1 MKTVVRNVCVV
12 ALALCGVLIQ
22 PSMSQTSETV
32 IALQSKLSSQAA
44 GGASTFNISFGSL
57 DQGLLALA
65 NKPTSADGAGAFAA
79 WYTANSRT
87 FVSWNGVVGSAITD
101 SDLFIRNYTQDTSAE
116 NRAGDALTS
125 IFNPTK
131 DNRAL
136 AFVSY
141 EFAPGGGIS
150 EIGLFDL
157 GFSWGNP
164 ADTAQY
170 PLGLYDF
177 INLNTDATAIY
188 GSVNPSQGDFGTL
201 TTSSVPEPSSASL
214 LLLGGLALAAVR
226 RLRKNV

>member
-1 MKTVVRNVCVV
+1 MKSVVKVSIA

-22 PSMSQTSETV
+22 PVMSETSETV
-32 IALQSKLSSQAA
+32 LALQSKLSSQAQ
-44 GGASTFNISFGSL
+44 GGSSAFNISFGSL
-57 DQGLLALA
+57 NQGLLSLA
-65 NKPTSADGAGAFAA
+65 NKPTTADGAGAFAA
-79 WYTANSRT
+79 WYAANSRT
-87 FVSWNGVVGSAITD
+87 FVSWNGVVGSDIEG
-101 SDLFIRNYTQDTSAE
+101 SDAFIRYYGADTSVE
-116 NRAGDALTS
+116 NRAGGALTS
-125 IFNPTK
+125 IFNPAQ

-157 GFSWGNP
+157 GFDWGNG
-164 ADTAQY
+164 ADTAQF

-177 INLNTDATAIY
+177 INLNTDATAII
-188 GSVNPSQGDFGTL
+188 GAVNPSQGDFGTL

-226 RLRKNV
+226 RFRKNV

>member
-1 MKTVVRNVCVV
+1 MKSVVNVTAL
-12 ALALCGVLIQ
+12 ALALCGVLIN
-22 PSMSQTSETV
+22 PAMSQTSETV
-32 IALQSKLSSQAA
+32 LALQSRLSSQAS

-79 WYTANSRT
+79 WYAANSRT
-87 FVSWNGVVGSAITD
+87 LVSWNGVVGSAITD

-125 IFNPTK
+125 IFNPAK

-141 EFAPGGGIS
+141 EFVAGGGIS

-157 GFSWGNP
+157 GFVWGNG
-164 ADTAQY
+164 ADAQQF

-177 INLNTDATAIY
+177 INLNTDVTAVYGAVDPATGPA
-188 GSVNPSQGDFGTL
+188 GTL
-201 TTSSVPEPSSASL
+201 LTSPVPEPSSASL
-214 LLLGGLALAAVR
+214 LLLGGLALVAVR

>member
-1 MKTVVRNVCVV
+1 
-12 ALALCGVLIQ
+12 
-22 PSMSQTSETV
+22 
-32 IALQSKLSSQAA
+32 
-44 GGASTFNISFGSL
+44 
-57 DQGLLALA
+57 
-65 NKPTSADGAGAFAA
+65 
-79 WYTANSRT
+79 
-87 FVSWNGVVGSAITD
+87 VGSAITD

-125 IFNPTK
+125 IFNPAK

-141 EFAPGGGIS
+141 EFVAGGGIS

-157 GFSWGNP
+157 GFDWGNG
-164 ADTAQY
+164 ADAQQF

-177 INLNTDATAIY
+177 INLNTDVTAVFGAVDPAT
-188 GSVNPSQGDFGTL
+188 GPSGTL
-201 TTSSVPEPSSASL
+201 FTSPVPEPSSASL

>member
-1 MKTVVRNVCVV
+1 MKSVVNVTAL
-12 ALALCGVLIQ
+12 ALALCGVLIN
-22 PSMSQTSETV
+22 PAMSQTSETV
-32 IALQSKLSSQAA
+32 LALQSKLSSQAS

-79 WYTANSRT
+79 WYAANSRT
-87 FVSWNGVVGSAITD
+87 LVSWNGVVGSAITD

-125 IFNPTK
+125 IFNPAK

-141 EFAPGGGIS
+141 EFVAGGGIS

-157 GFSWGNP
+157 GFVWGNG
-164 ADTAQY
+164 ADAQQF

-177 INLNTDATAIY
+177 INLNTDVTAVYGAVDPATGPA
-188 GSVNPSQGDFGTL
+188 GTL
-201 TTSSVPEPSSASL
+201 LTSPVPEPSSASL

>member
-1 MKTVVRNVCVV
+1 MKTVVKVSVA

-22 PSMSQTSETV
+22 PVMSQTSETV
-32 IALQSKLSSQAA
+32 LALQSKLSSQAQ
-44 GGASTFNISFGSL
+44 GGNTAFNISFGSL
-57 DQGLLALA
+57 NGGLLSLA
-65 NKPTSADGAGAFAA
+65 NKPTTADGAGAFAA
-79 WYTANSRT
+79 WYSANSRT
-87 FVSWNGVVGSAITD
+87 FVSWNGVVGSDIAD
-101 SDLFIRNYTQDTSAE
+101 SDAFIRYYGPDTSVE

-125 IFNPTK
+125 IFNPAD

-141 EFAPGGGIS
+141 EFTPGSGIS

-157 GFSWGNP
+157 GFDWGNG
-164 ADTAQY
+164 ADTAQF

-177 INLNTDATAIY
+177 INLNTDATAVY
-188 GSVNPSQGDFGTL
+188 GSVNPSQGDLGTL

-226 RLRKNV
+226 HFRKNV

>member
-1 MKTVVRNVCVV
+1 MKSVVNVTAL
-12 ALALCGVLIQ
+12 ALALCGVLIN
-22 PSMSQTSETV
+22 PAMSQTSETV
-32 IALQSKLSSQAA
+32 LALQSKLSSQAS
-44 GGASTFNISFGSL
+44 GGSSTFNVSFGSL

-65 NKPTSADGAGAFAA
+65 SKPTSADGAGAFAA
-79 WYTANSRT
+79 WYAANSRT

-101 SDLFIRNYTQDTSAE
+101 SDSFIRYYGPDTTVE
-116 NRAGDALTS
+116 NREGAALTS
-125 IFNPTK
+125 IFNPAK

-157 GFSWGNP
+157 GFSWGNG
-164 ADTAQY
+164 ADTEQF

-188 GSVNPSQGDFGTL
+188 GSVNPSVGPSGTL
-201 TTSSVPEPSSASL
+201 GTSPVPEPSSASL

>member
-1 MKTVVRNVCVV
+1 MKSVINVSLA

-22 PSMSQTSETV
+22 PVMSQTSETTL
-32 IALQSKLSSQAA
+32 ALQSKLSSQTP

-57 DQGLLALA
+57 NQGLLSLA
-65 NKPTSADGAGAFAA
+65 NKPTTADGAAAFAA

-87 FVSWNGVVGSAITD
+87 FVSWNGVIGSSITD
-101 SDLFIRNYTQDTSAE
+101 SDAFIRYYGPDTSVE
-116 NRAGDALTS
+116 NRAGAALTS
-125 IFNPTK
+125 IFNPAN

-157 GFSWGNP
+157 GFSWGNA
-164 ADTAQY
+164 ADTEQF

-177 INLNTDATAIY
+177 INLNTDATAVY
-188 GSVNPSQGDFGTL
+188 GSVKPSVGPSGTL
-201 TTSSVPEPSSASL
+201 GTSSVPEPSSASL
-214 LLLGGLALAAVR
+214 LVLGGLALAAVR

>member
-1 MKTVVRNVCVV
+1 MKTAVNVTAL
-12 ALALCGVLIQ
+12 ALALCGVLIS
-22 PSMSQTSETV
+22 PAMSQTSETTL
-32 IALQSKLSSQAA
+32 ALQSKLSSQAL

-57 DQGLLALA
+57 NQGLLSLA
-65 NKPTSADGAGAFAA
+65 SKPTTADGAAAFAA
-79 WYTANSRT
+79 WYSANSRT

-101 SDLFIRNYTQDTSAE
+101 SDSFIRYYGPDTSVE
-116 NRAGDALTS
+116 NRAGGGLTS
-125 IFNPTK
+125 IFNPAQ

-157 GFSWGNP
+157 GFNWGNA
-164 ADTAQY
+164 ADSAQF

-177 INLNTDATAIY
+177 VNLNTDATAVY
-188 GSVNPSQGDFGTL
+188 GSVNPSVGPSGTL
-201 TTSSVPEPSSASL
+201 GTSSVPEPSSASL
-214 LLLGGLALAAVR
+214 LVLGGLALAAVR

>member
-1 MKTVVRNVCVV
+1 MKTAVNVTAL
-12 ALALCGVLIQ
+12 ALALCGVLIS
-22 PSMSQTSETV
+22 PAMSQTSETTL
-32 IALQSKLSSQAA
+32 ALQSKLSSQAL

-57 DQGLLALA
+57 NQGLLSLA
-65 NKPTSADGAGAFAA
+65 SKPTTADGAAAFAA
-79 WYTANSRT
+79 WYSANSRT

-101 SDLFIRNYTQDTSAE
+101 SDSFIRYYGPDTLVD
-116 NRAGDALTS
+116 NRAGGGLTS
-125 IFNPTK
+125 IFNPAQ

-157 GFSWGNP
+157 GFNWGNP
-164 ADTAQY
+164 ADSEQF

-177 INLNTDATAIY
+177 VNLNTDATAVY
-188 GSVNPSQGDFGTL
+188 GSVNPSEGPSGTL
-201 TTSSVPEPSSASL
+201 STSSVPEPSSASL
-214 LLLGGLALAAVR
+214 LVLGGLALAAVR